1 MGRFDENKYANNNYL
16 HSKQN
21 QLYVERPS
29 KTPTP
34 SIAPQKYSR
43 DRHTQEAIVILSLGE
58 INKYVRGK

>member
-34 SIAPQKYSR
+34 SIAP
-43 DRHTQEAIVILSLGE
+43 
-58 INKYVRGK
+58 